1 MAWGMTLRGKKDYL
15 KQEMASDGYIDQWLE
30 MGDVP
35 ATTGLEDRMDK
46 AADPAFAKM
55 VYDMVDQAPTFQLS
69 WDQAIEREKAQP
81 MLEAL
86 SKVFLGQLDAAGF
99 VKANEDAA

>member
-1 MAWGMTLRGKKDYL
+1 
-15 KQEMASDGYIDQWLE
+15 

-35 ATTGLEDRMDK
+35 AVTGLESRMAK

-55 VYDMVDQAPTFQLS
+55 VYDMVNQAPTFQLS
-69 WDQAIEREKAQP
+69 WDQAVEKAQAQP
-81 MLEAL
+81 MLDAL
-86 SKVFLGQLDAAGF
+86 QKVFLGQLDAAGF